1 MSDALNT
8 KNNIV
13 TLKDAELSFRL
24 GKNKNIKVLDKLNL
38 EIENGKVLG
47 LVGESGCGKTTVT
60 RVLLGLE
67 SLSNGTYT
75 FLNREIKSRSD
86 FSFVRQ
92 NMQMV
97 FQDPFLSIDPTMRM
111 KDVLEEP
118 MLGLRKEW
126 DKKTREKKIL
136 KLIELV
142 GLDRSYLNYKSKE
155 MSGGQRQRIGIARA
169 LITEPKVLL
178 CDECVSALDISIQA
192 QILNLLIKIKNEL
205 EVTIVFISHDL
216 AVVKYIADEVAVMK
230 DGKICEKRSSEDLFK
245 NPESEHTKYLI
256 ESALL

>member
-38 EIENGKVLG
+38 EIESGKVLG
-47 LVGESGCGKTTVT
+47 LVGESGCGKTTVS

-118 MLGLRKEW
+118 MIGLRKEW
-126 DKKTREKKIL
+126 DKKTREEKIL

-216 AVVKYIADEVAVMK
+216 AVVKYIADEIAVMK

>member
-126 DKKTREKKIL
+126 DKKTREKKVL

-216 AVVKYIADEVAVMK
+216 AVVKYIADEIAVMK

>member
-38 EIENGKVLG
+38 EIESGKVLG
-47 LVGESGCGKTTVT
+47 LVGESGCGKTTVS

-216 AVVKYIADEVAVMK
+216 AVVKYIADEIAVMK

>member
-38 EIENGKVLG
+38 EIESGKVLG

-216 AVVKYIADEVAVMK
+216 AVVKYIADEIAVMK

>member
-38 EIENGKVLG
+38 EIESGKVLG
-47 LVGESGCGKTTVT
+47 LVGESGCGKTTVS

-67 SLSNGTYT
+67 SLSNVTYT

-126 DKKTREKKIL
+126 DKKIREEKIL

-216 AVVKYIADEVAVMK
+216 AVVKYIADEIAVMK

>member
-38 EIENGKVLG
+38 EIESGKVLG
-47 LVGESGCGKTTVT
+47 LVGESGCGKTTVS

-126 DKKTREKKIL
+126 DKKTREEKIL

-216 AVVKYIADEVAVMK
+216 AVVKYIADEIAVMK

-245 NPESEHTKYLI
+245 NPESEHIKYLI

>member
-92 NMQMV
+92 NMQMF

-216 AVVKYIADEVAVMK
+216 AVVKYIADEIAVMK

>member
-13 TLKDAELSFRL
+13 TLKNAELSFRL

-38 EIENGKVLG
+38 DIETGKVLG
-47 LVGESGCGKTTVT
+47 LVGESGCGKTTVS

-86 FSFVRQ
+86 LSFVRK

-97 FQDPFLSIDPTMRM
+97 FQDPFLSIDPTMNM

-126 DKKTREKKIL
+126 DKKTREENIL

-142 GLDRSYLNYKSKE
+142 GLDKSYLNYKSKE

-205 EVTIVFISHDL
+205 SI
-216 AVVKYIADEVAVMK
+216 
-230 DGKICEKRSSEDLFK
+230 EKGLSF
-245 NPESEHTKYLI
+245 
-256 ESALL
+256 AGV

>member
-13 TLKDAELSFRL
+13 TLKDVELSFRL

-38 EIENGKVLG
+38 EIESGKVLG
-47 LVGESGCGKTTVT
+47 LVGESGCGKTTVS

-67 SLSNGTYT
+67 SLSSGTYT
-75 FLNREIKSRSD
+75 FLDKEIKNRSD
-86 FSFVRQ
+86 FSFVRK

-216 AVVKYIADEVAVMK
+216 AVVKYIADEIAVMK
-230 DGKICEKRSSEDLFK
+230 DGKICEKRTSEDLFK

>member
-216 AVVKYIADEVAVMK
+216 AVVKYIADEIAVMK

>member
-38 EIENGKVLG
+38 EIESGKVLG

-155 MSGGQRQRIGIARA
+155 MSGGQRQRIGITRA

-216 AVVKYIADEVAVMK
+216 AVVKYIADEIAVMK

>member
-38 EIENGKVLG
+38 EIESGKVLG
-47 LVGESGCGKTTVT
+47 LVGESGCGKTTVS

-67 SLSNGTYT
+67 SLLNGTYT

-216 AVVKYIADEVAVMK
+216 AVVKYIADEIAVMK

>member
-1 MSDALNT
+1 
-8 KNNIV
+8 
-13 TLKDAELSFRL
+13 
-24 GKNKNIKVLDKLNL
+24 
-38 EIENGKVLG
+38 
-47 LVGESGCGKTTVT
+47 
-60 RVLLGLE
+60 
-67 SLSNGTYT
+67 
-75 FLNREIKSRSD
+75 
-86 FSFVRQ
+86 
-92 NMQMV
+92 MQMV

-216 AVVKYIADEVAVMK
+216 AVVKYIADEIAVMK
-230 DGKICEKRSSEDLFK
+230 DGKICEKTVSYTHLTL
-245 NPESEHTKYLI
+245 PTTPYV
-256 ESALL
+256 

>member
-24 GKNKNIKVLDKLNL
+24 DKNKNIKVLDKLNL

-216 AVVKYIADEVAVMK
+216 AVVKYIADEIAVMK

>member
-126 DKKTREKKIL
+126 NKKTREKKIL

-216 AVVKYIADEVAVMK
+216 AVVKYIADEIAVMK

>member
-13 TLKDAELSFRL
+13 TLKNAELSFRL

-38 EIENGKVLG
+38 DIETGKVLG
-47 LVGESGCGKTTVT
+47 LVGESGCGKTTVS

-86 FSFVRQ
+86 LSFVRK

-97 FQDPFLSIDPTMRM
+97 FQDPFLSIDPTMKM

-126 DKKTREKKIL
+126 DKKTREENIL

-142 GLDRSYLNYKSKE
+142 GLDKSYLNYKSKE

-205 EVTIVFISHDL
+205 KVTIIFISHDL
-216 AVVKYIADEVAVMK
+216 AVVKYISDEIAVMK
-230 DGKICEKRSSEDLFK
+230 DGKICEKRSSKDLFK
-245 NPESEHTKYLI
+245 NPESEYTKYLI

>member
-38 EIENGKVLG
+38 EIESGKVLG
-47 LVGESGCGKTTVT
+47 LVGESGCGKTTVS

-126 DKKTREKKIL
+126 DKKTREEKIL

-216 AVVKYIADEVAVMK
+216 AVVKYIADEIAVMK

>member
-216 AVVKYIADEVAVMK
+216 AVVKYIADEIAVMK
-230 DGKICEKRSSEDLFK
+230 DGKICEKKSSEDLFK

>member
-1 MSDALNT
+1 MSDALSM
-8 KNNIV
+8 KNNII
-13 TLKDAELSFRL
+13 TLKDAELSFKLNRD
-24 GKNKNIKVLDKLNL
+24 KSIKVLDKLNL

-47 LVGESGCGKTTVT
+47 LVGESGCGKTTVS

-67 SLSNGTYT
+67 NLSSGTYT
-75 FLNREIKSRSD
+75 FLNREIKSKSD
-86 FSFVRQ
+86 LSFVRQ
-92 NMQMV
+92 NMQLV
-97 FQDPFLSIDPTMRM
+97 FQDPFLSIDPTMKM

-126 DKKTREKKIL
+126 DKKTRDEKIF
-136 KLIELV
+136 KLINLV
-142 GLDRSYLNYKSKE
+142 GLDESYLNYKSKE

-205 EVTIVFISHDL
+205 NVTIVFISHDL
-216 AVVKYIADEVAVMK
+216 AVVKYIADEIAVMK
-230 DGKICEKRSSEDLFK
+230 DGKICEKKNSKELFK
-245 NPESEHTKYLI
+245 NPENDYTKYLL

>member
-67 SLSNGTYT
+67 SLSNGTYI
-75 FLNREIKSRSD
+75 LNREIKSRSD

-155 MSGGQRQRIGIARA
+155 MSGGQRQRIGITRA

-216 AVVKYIADEVAVMK
+216 AVVKYIADEIAVMK

>member
-13 TLKDAELSFRL
+13 TLKNAELSFRL

-38 EIENGKVLG
+38 DIETGKVLG
-47 LVGESGCGKTTVT
+47 LVGESGCGKTTVS

-86 FSFVRQ
+86 LSFVRK

-97 FQDPFLSIDPTMRM
+97 FQDPFLSIDPTMNM

-126 DKKTREKKIL
+126 DKKTREENIL

-142 GLDRSYLNYKSKE
+142 GLDKSYLNYKSKE

-205 EVTIVFISHDL
+205 KVTIVFISHDL
-216 AVVKYIADEVAVMK
+216 AVVKYISDEIAVMK
-230 DGKICEKRSSEDLFK
+230 DGKICEKRSSKDLFK
-245 NPESEHTKYLI
+245 NPESEYTKYLI

>member
-38 EIENGKVLG
+38 EIESGKVLG
-47 LVGESGCGKTTVT
+47 LVGESGCGKTTVS

-75 FLNREIKSRSD
+75 FLNREIKSISD

-126 DKKTREKKIL
+126 DKKTREEKIL

-142 GLDRSYLNYKSKE
+142 GLDISYLNYKSKE

-216 AVVKYIADEVAVMK
+216 AVVKYIADEIAVMK

>member
-205 EVTIVFISHDL
+205 EFTIVFISHDL
-216 AVVKYIADEVAVMK
+216 AVVKYIADEIAVMK